1 MKNATLLIGLL
12 CLFSMTSLF
21 AQSADEAA
29 IREVIEKES
38 EAIAQRDFT
47 AWKSCW
53 HQDENN
59 SLVLVHAGWNL
70 QSWDT
75 IQKQIKTFFENSPAV
90 AGSEITLD
98 QFRINIQ
105 GDRAFV
111 QYEETETNP
120 WTFSNGKK
128 WVLKYS
134 NVHNMLKVDGQWKNV
149 NVRSALSRTELNHI
163 NVARLLVDASQILAQ
178 MDRMDEANK
187 IAAMIAE
194 LFPDT
199 PAGYWGM
206 GAFALQQRN
215 KAEALQHLQKAASL
229 FDNEIPPTLENL
241 IEAVKQME

>member
-53 HQDENN
+53 HQDENS
-59 SLVLVHAGWNL
+59 SLVTVQNGWNL

-90 AGSEITLD
+90 PGRKTTLD
-98 QFRINIQ
+98 QFMINIQ

-111 QYEETETNP
+111 QYEETVNNP
-120 WTFSNGKK
+120 WTFNNGKR
-128 WVLKYS
+128 WVLKYF

-149 NVRSALSRTELNHI
+149 NVMSALSRTGLNQI
-163 NVARLLVDASQILAQ
+163 NVARHLLDASQILAQ
-178 MDRMDEANK
+178 IDRMDEATK
-187 IAAMIAE
+187 IAAMTAE

-206 GAFALQQRN
+206 GAFAIQQ
-215 KAEALQHLQKAASL
+215 KDKSEALKHLQKAASL
-229 FDNEIPPTLENL
+229 FDNEIPPTLKNL
-241 IEAVKQME
+241 IEAAKQME